1 MSRKPKVGDRC
12 PDCGAVLYRT
22 KVTDCRTEDEK
33 RRRPLKK
40 SEKSILACSCLHPGD
55 YMIGGFF

>member
-1 MSRKPKVGDRC
+1 VGDRC